1 MAKKIQKKQPNV
13 QFINSVALACNDMD
27 GILRHFQL
35 SIVQDVD
42 NKEFRAFFDVVDPS
56 KIKLLEQ

>member
-27 GILRHFQL
+27 GNLRHFQV

-42 NKEFRAFFDVVDPS
+42 TKEFRAFFDVVDPS
-56 KIKLLEQ
+56 KIKLQE